1 MRIIVRADDGDQ
13 ITVNADDIATEQ
25 RVVRLEL
32 HNLAFDEIED
42 FELVTM
48 TVERAREL
56 ARALLTIA
64 EAVDDIEGASKPVLS
79 DRLAQLVAGQTND
92 NVPLN

>member
-25 RVVRLEL
+25 RIIRLEL
-32 HNLAFDEIED
+32 HNLAFNAVED

-56 ARALLTIA
+56 ACALLTIA
-64 EAVDDIEGASKPVLS
+64 EAVDDIEGAGRPTVT
-79 DRLAQLVAGQTND
+79 DRHSQFAASQNND
-92 NVPLN
+92 NAPLN